1 MGWELRMEN
10 LAWLIVAIGMGM
22 GGMIMTFGSRKA
34 DQKSVMPGSIGGT
47 VMQDWTPTGNIDFHD
62 SVESS
67 SPQPLRLWVEE
78 RRITESM
85 VGQRVME
92 LRWRLAT
99 IDEGKELVVCW
110 NASRAKPPGIA
121 Y

>member
-1 MGWELRMEN
+1 MGLELSMEN
-10 LAWLIVAIGMGM
+10 LAWVIVAIGIGV
-22 GGMIMTFGSRKA
+22 GGTIMTFGFRKA
-34 DQKSVMPGSIGGT
+34 DKKLVLPGHIGGA
-47 VMQDWTPTGNIDFHD
+47 VIQDWTPTGNIDFHA
-62 SVESS
+62 STESS

-78 RRITESM
+78 QRITESV
-85 VGQRVME
+85 VGQRVVE